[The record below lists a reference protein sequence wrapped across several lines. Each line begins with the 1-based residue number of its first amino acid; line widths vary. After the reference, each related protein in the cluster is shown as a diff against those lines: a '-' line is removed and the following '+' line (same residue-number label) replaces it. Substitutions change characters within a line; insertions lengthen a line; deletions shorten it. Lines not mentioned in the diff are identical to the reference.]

1 MTEGLIMSLLLS
13 CLDYG
18 RGTIGVTT
26 RTLKLDEHWFSAVPM
41 SPMPAQN
48 FTSLGE
54 IFLGRYPARR

>member
-13 CLDYG
+13 CLDYD

-26 RTLKLDEHWFSAVPM
+26 RTLKLDEHWLSAVPM
-41 SPMPAQN
+41 SLMPAQN

-54 IFLGRYPARR
+54 IFLSRYPARR